1 MKVGVLYVFQLR
13 IITKNLKMELSKE
26 TYPGSPEK
34 KDIQS
39 VVSDIM
45 QDETIVGKQAKKS
58 PENPPEKKKR
68 GRPRKNPKKEDEETT
83 QKEVPVKKPRG
94 RPRKIKDTPTETI
107 QKQSETETETI
118 QKQSE
123 TETIQKQSETEIDP
137 QKQQTEIDPQNDDII
152 PFIQNFSSTHPLH
165 KLPHKTI
172 KYIIFLI
179 QLFQNNPQLL
189 STLPKH
195 TLHTLL
201 HTIYSSPPTPPHNN
215 NHTHTKHFIF
225 SALSMNVD
233 TELNTKAI

>member
-1 MKVGVLYVFQLR
+1 
-13 IITKNLKMELSKE
+13 MELSKE
-26 TYPGSPEK
+26 TYPSSPEK

-94 RPRKIKDTPTETI
+94 RPRKVKDTPTETI
-107 QKQSETETETI
+107 QKQSETETET
-118 QKQSE
+118 Q
-123 TETIQKQSETEIDP
+123 TL
-137 QKQQTEIDPQNDDII
+137 QKQQTDPQTEIHPQIDPQTDFDPQIDPQNDII
-152 PFIQNFSSTHPLH
+152 PFIQHFSSTHPLH
-165 KLPHKTI
+165 KLPHNTI

-179 QLFQNNPQLL
+179 QLFQNNPLL
-189 STLPKH
+189 YTTLPKH

-201 HTIYSSPPTPPHNN
+201 HTIYSSPPPSQHT
-215 NHTHTKHFIF
+215 HTHTKHFIY
-225 SALSMNVD
+225 SSIHQGHTTD
-233 TELNTKAI
+233 TNT

>member
-1 MKVGVLYVFQLR
+1 
-13 IITKNLKMELSKE
+13 MELSKE
-26 TYPGSPEK
+26 TYPSSPEK

-94 RPRKIKDTPTETI
+94 RPRKVKDTPTETI
-107 QKQSETETETI
+107 QKQSETETET
-118 QKQSE
+118 Q
-123 TETIQKQSETEIDP
+123 TL
-137 QKQQTEIDPQNDDII
+137 QKQQTDPQTEIHPQIDPQNDII
-152 PFIQNFSSTHPLH
+152 PFIQHFSSTHPLH
-165 KLPHKTI
+165 KLPHNTI

-179 QLFQNNPQLL
+179 QLFQNNPLL
-189 STLPKH
+189 YTTLPKH

-201 HTIYSSPPTPPHNN
+201 HTIYSSPPPSQHT
-215 NHTHTKHFIF
+215 HTHTKHSIF
-225 SALSMNVD
+225 SALSTNVD
-233 TELNTKAI
+233 TELNTEAI

>member
-1 MKVGVLYVFQLR
+1 
-13 IITKNLKMELSKE
+13 MELSKE
-26 TYPGSPEK
+26 TYPSSPEK

-83 QKEVPVKKPRG
+83 QKEVPVKKSRG
-94 RPRKIKDTPTETI
+94 RPRKNKDTPTETI
-107 QKQSETETETI
+107 QKQSQTETI

-123 TETIQKQSETEIDP
+123 TQTL
-137 QKQQTEIDPQNDDII
+137 QKQQTDLQTDISLQKQQTDSQTDPQNDII
-152 PFIQNFSSTHPLH
+152 PFIQHFSSTHPLH
-165 KLPHKTI
+165 KLPHNTI

-179 QLFQNNPQLL
+179 QLFQNNPLL
-189 STLPKH
+189 YTTLPKH

-201 HTIYSSPPTPPHNN
+201 HTIYSSPPTHT
-215 NHTHTKHFIF
+215 HTHTKHFIF
-225 SALSMNVD
+225 SALSTNVD
-233 TELNTKAI
+233 TELNTEAI

>member
-107 QKQSETETETI
+107 QKQSKTETIQKQSETETETI

-123 TETIQKQSETEIDP
+123 TEV
-137 QKQQTEIDPQNDDII
+137 DPQNDDII

-165 KLPHKTI
+165 KLPHNTI

-201 HTIYSSPPTPPHNN
+201 HTIYSSPPTPTHNN
-215 NHTHTKHFIF
+215 YTHTKLTIF

>member
-1 MKVGVLYVFQLR
+1 MKSSVWCVFQLR

-58 PENPPEKKKR
+58 PDNPPEKKKR
-68 GRPRKNPKKEDEETT
+68 GRPRKNPKKDDEETT

-107 QKQSETETETI
+107 QKQSQTDI
-118 QKQSE
+118 PLQKQQPSQIDSQ
-123 TETIQKQSETEIDP
+123 TQQQPSQIDP
-137 QKQQTEIDPQNDDII
+137 QTQTDIDPQNDII
-152 PFIQNFSSTHPLH
+152 PFIQHFSSTHPLH
-165 KLPHKTI
+165 KLPHNTL

-179 QLFQNNPQLL
+179 QLFQNNPLL
-189 STLPKH
+189 YTTLPKH

-201 HTIYSSPPTPPHNN
+201 HTFYSYPFTPHNTT
-215 NHTHTKHFIF
+215 HTHTKHTIF

>member
-94 RPRKIKDTPTETI
+94 RPRKVKDTPTETI
-107 QKQSETETETI
+107 QKQSQTETQTI
-118 QKQSE
+118 QKQQ
-123 TETIQKQSETEIDP
+123 IDPQTEIAP
-137 QKQQTEIDPQNDDII
+137 QKQQTEDPQTDFDPQNDDII

-201 HTIYSSPPTPPHNN
+201 HTIYSSPPPSH
-215 NHTHTKHFIF
+215 HTTHHHTKHHIY
-225 SALSMNVD
+225 SSIHQGHTTD
-233 TELNTKAI
+233 TNT

>member
-1 MKVGVLYVFQLR
+1 
-13 IITKNLKMELSKE
+13 MELSKE
-26 TYPGSPEK
+26 TYPSSPEK

-94 RPRKIKDTPTETI
+94 RPRKVKDTPTETI
-107 QKQSETETETI
+107 QKQSETETET
-118 QKQSE
+118 Q
-123 TETIQKQSETEIDP
+123 TL
-137 QKQQTEIDPQNDDII
+137 QKQQTDPQTEIHPQTDPQNDII
-152 PFIQNFSSTHPLH
+152 PFIQHFSSTHPLH
-165 KLPHKTI
+165 KLPHNTI

-179 QLFQNNPQLL
+179 QLFQNNPLL
-189 STLPKH
+189 YTTLPKH

-201 HTIYSSPPTPPHNN
+201 HTIYSSPPPSHHN
-215 NHTHTKHFIF
+215 THTKHFIY
-225 SALSMNVD
+225 SSIHQGHTTD
-233 TELNTKAI
+233 TNT